1 MIKYLRNVCFFSS
14 SFFFFVIET
23 PYNLQSHINTCYVAY
38 NVKIIVFLVFFFS
51 ASFIPIYL
59 RLMKNNA
66 WYCIFRVMQRRKTSK
81 QHNIHHTHTHGAH
94 PFDILLLSWLGFM
107 EICRIEFGNRTVQT
121 YNGHSN
127 LSGQLYLLLLP
138 LFLSFFLP
146 PTIIALKIVS
156 ANSRMSVI
164 AAQIYMPK
172 KKIGIKCLIDNIKT
186 NTAIQQY
193 SKINWID

>member
-1 MIKYLRNVCFFSS
+1 
-14 SFFFFVIET
+14 
-23 PYNLQSHINTCYVAY
+23 
-38 NVKIIVFLVFFFS
+38 
-51 ASFIPIYL
+51 
-59 RLMKNNA
+59 
-66 WYCIFRVMQRRKTSK
+66 
-81 QHNIHHTHTHGAH
+81 
-94 PFDILLLSWLGFM
+94 M

-193 SKINWID
+193 SKIN